1 MNKPFKL
8 SAILLLLTLSACGW
22 QLRGTG
28 GEATIDRL
36 HVKANDANSPF
47 VRVLERY
54 LRGSGIELVDSAADA
69 EYSLNIVKEKSKRRT
84 ATVSASA
91 RISERLL
98 EEQVEY
104 FVTRSDG
111 SMAIERSTASV
122 ERIYEYNED
131 NVLATEDEAQ
141 LLKREM
147 YNDLARQI
155 SNRLRHLNKAA
166 ASKAP
171 AQSTP

>member
-36 HVKANDANSPF
+36 YVKANNANSPF

-54 LRGSGIELVDSAADA
+54 LRGSGIELVDSASDA
-69 EYSLNIVKEKSKRRT
+69 EYSLKIVKEKSKSRT

-104 FVTRSDG
+104 LVTRSDG
-111 SMAIERSTASV
+111 SMAIKRSTASV

-141 LLKREM
+141 LLKNEM
-147 YNDLARQI
+147 YIDLARQI
-155 SNRLRHLNKAA
+155 SNRLRHLNKSA